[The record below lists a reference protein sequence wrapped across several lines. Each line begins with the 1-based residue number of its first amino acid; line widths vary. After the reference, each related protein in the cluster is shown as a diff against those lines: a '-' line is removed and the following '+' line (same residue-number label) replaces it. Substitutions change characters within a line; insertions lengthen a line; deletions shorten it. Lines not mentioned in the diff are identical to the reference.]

1 MESRAVVCVLACAVA
16 ACGTKGSGEA
26 VGDGDA
32 GLAADAGA
40 MEDAGAPSPS
50 PDAADA
56 GGYALCDG
64 SVIPADRFITG
75 VVSFTPGDCAG
86 FGQAQMPGI
95 VEGPPVGGGADEG
108 SVDVVSLGNG
118 GEIVVSFAPN
128 TIVDGPGP
136 DFLVFEN
143 PFDIGG
149 DPNHL
154 YAEPG
159 EVSVSSDG
167 VNWTPFPCTATS
179 APYGECAGWHLVY
192 SNPNNCISPIDPSVA
207 GGDPFDLKDV
217 GVSSA
222 RYVRI
227 VDKTAEPC
235 SGDGGKKANT
245 NGFDLDAIAIVNA
258 GGT

>member
-1 MESRAVVCVLACAVA
+1 VTGL
-16 ACGTKGSGEA
+16 
-26 VGDGDA
+26 GDGGGDWTSDA
-32 GLAADAGA
+32 GPF
-40 MEDAGAPSPS
+40 EPVTP
-50 PDAADA
+50 PDAAKGETDA
-56 GGYALCDG
+56 GGYALCEG
-64 SVIPADRFITG
+64 GVIPADRFTTG

-95 VEGPPVGGGADEG
+95 VEGPPVGGGANSG
-108 SVDVVSLGNG
+108 GLDVVSLGNG

-143 PFDIGG
+143 PFDVGG

-154 YAEPG
+154 YAEPA

-179 APYGECAGWHLVY
+179 APYGACAGWHLVD
-192 SNPNNCISPIDPSVA
+192 SNPDNCISPLDPSTA
-207 GGDPFDLKDV
+207 GGDPFDLHDV

-227 VDKTAEPC
+227 VDKIVEACPAADAGARPN
-235 SGDGGKKANT
+235 S
-245 NGFDLDAIAIVNA
+245 NGFDLDAIGIVNA
-258 GGT
+258 GGP